1 MRVLRKET
9 ALSQEIALLKETNNQ
24 IAVRHGLPPVGSTM
38 INQYGI
44 EWLVDGHVFVPT
56 LSTLARGTN
65 LEEDDPRDLYPVI
78 LPQNLSP
85 RLTNFIAET
94 DRCTSKV
101 IMPLDTL
108 PYLRPHSSHP
118 YGHWID
124 GLDSP
129 HRILMFLDAAHA
141 HETIIAHEIG
151 HIWIDLVE
159 DCEDYRIFKDLS
171 DTPKVHQW
179 TSLQS
184 FVLDNKVNEV
194 LREKGFAMSVIEND
208 VEESLISFA
217 AAIRSGYRPPTARE
231 AAFVA
236 STLATAMLDYET
248 GAQNALQSLDMA
260 STVFRQDLP
269 DVYELACQLAASVRR
284 HGYADRA
291 SVRKAVD
298 ECALLAFAFVGEP
311 LDLDT
316 DFVEEVPTEDYN
328 DKYPEYFSGLP
339 VPAKLEIARAM
350 ARLKIPGGSECRL
363 EYSSTGSAHVKFC
376 QRSGDWTK
384 PVLLKNLR
392 RLPRATAFIGSSPM
406 LQRGRPNMNKLP
418 LGISSSNSPQSGTTL
433 PVISPP
439 LGGIQPASPTF
450 PLLDGNHRGRSY
462 GPGLARFL
470 SQARLA
476 EQLGGEHPYGYAL
489 NNPLTNSDPSG
500 LEPNRNSQVEGRD
513 MITVLQ
519 KRKKA
524 VFLLALLCASV
535 AMVTVIGRCF
545 QRNQRN
551 ADLISALKSNNVG
564 SVLSLLAQGADAN
577 TKDLPKDTR
586 TFRQQILDLFHGGR
600 RQVYAPSALIVT
612 LRYGMDGSYDIDKY
626 NPPDNVEEVRAL
638 LDHGA
643 KMNIRDE
650 HELTPLM
657 IAAVSG
663 KFKTAQLL
671 IRRGADINAENERM
685 TVLMEAVLWGRE
697 KICELLLE
705 NGATIDTQDR
715 DGRTALMRAISG
727 QFEEAVKLLLVKKAN
742 VNLRARNGET
752 ALSIAERKLP
762 DFVPLLKKAGAFK

>member
-194 LREKGFAMSVIEND
+194 LRQKGFDMSVIEND

-217 AAIRSGYRPPTARE
+217 AAIRCGYRPPTARE

-269 DVYELACQLAASVRR
+269 DVYELACRLAASVRR

-291 SVRKAVD
+291 SIRKAVD
-298 ECALLAFAFVGEP
+298 ACALLAFAFVGEP
-311 LDLDT
+311 LNLDT

-376 QRSGDWTK
+376 QQSGDWTE
-384 PVLLKNLR
+384 PILLKNLR
-392 RLPRATAFIGSSPM
+392 RLPQSAAFAGSNHLP
-406 LQRGRPNMNKLP
+406 QRGRPKMNKSI
-418 LGISSSNSPQSGTTL
+418 ISPAPDHQPTC
-433 PVISPP
+433 PP
-439 LGGIQPASPTF
+439 LGKV
-450 PLLDGNHRGRSY
+450 LGRRTY
-462 GPGLARFL
+462 APGMALFL
-470 SQARLA
+470 SRVRLE

-489 NNPLTNSDPSG
+489 NNPVTYIDADGDMPQKGGPEKPKDGCTPEQREQISKALDDLCKNRISHMKNAKAIACAQKMCKQKPRIFCATQKDPFCSMKGYPGFKPLPGTPATGTVCSFSRKPGEPINSINLCPSAFSGSQGKGCGCLGVNILWEMLNNCDPHEHGDS
-500 LEPNRNSQVEGRD
+500 P
-513 MITVLQ
+513 
-519 KRKKA
+519 
-524 VFLLALLCASV
+524 LCP
-535 AMVTVIGRCF
+535 
-545 QRNQRN
+545 Q
-551 ADLISALKSNNVG
+551 ADL
-564 SVLSLLAQGADAN
+564 
-577 TKDLPKDTR
+577 P
-586 TFRQQILDLFHGGR
+586 
-600 RQVYAPSALIVT
+600 
-612 LRYGMDGSYDIDKY
+612 YGPGT
-626 NPPDNVEEVRAL
+626 PPC
-638 LDHGA
+638 
-643 KMNIRDE
+643 
-650 HELTPLM
+650 P
-657 IAAVSG
+657 
-663 KFKTAQLL
+663 
-671 IRRGADINAENERM
+671 
-685 TVLMEAVLWGRE
+685 
-697 KICELLLE
+697 
-705 NGATIDTQDR
+705 
-715 DGRTALMRAISG
+715 
-727 QFEEAVKLLLVKKAN
+727 
-742 VNLRARNGET
+742 
-752 ALSIAERKLP
+752 
-762 DFVPLLKKAGAFK
+762 

>member
-1 MRVLRKET
+1 M
-9 ALSQEIALLKETNNQ
+9 SQEIALLKETNNQ

-56 LSTLARGTN
+56 LSTLARGTDPDV
-65 LEEDDPRDLYPVI
+65 DDPRDLYPVI

-108 PYLRPHSSHP
+108 PHLRPHSAHP

-194 LREKGFAMSVIEND
+194 LREKGFDMSVIEND

-231 AAFVA
+231 AVFVA

-248 GAQNALQSLDMA
+248 GAQNTLQSLDMA

-269 DVYELACQLAASVRR
+269 DVYELACHLAASVRR

-291 SVRKAVD
+291 SIRKAVD
-298 ECALLAFAFVGEP
+298 ACALLAFGFVGEP
-311 LDLDT
+311 LNLDT

-328 DKYPEYFSGLP
+328 DKYPEYFPGIP
-339 VPAKLEIARAM
+339 VAAKLEIARGM

-363 EYSSTGSAHVKFC
+363 EYSSTGSAHVRFC
-376 QRSGDWTK
+376 QQSGEWTK

-392 RLPRATAFIGSSPM
+392 RLPQAAAFTGSNPM
-406 LQRGRPNMNKLP
+406 PQRGRPAMNKS
-418 LGISSSNSPQSGTTL
+418 I
-433 PVISPP
+433 ISPAP
-439 LGGIQPASPTF
+439 DHHPSLPPFGKVA
-450 PLLDGNHRGRSY
+450 GRRTY
-462 GPGLARFL
+462 APGMARFL
-470 SQARLA
+470 SRVRLE
-476 EQLGGEHPYGYAL
+476 EQLGGEHPYGYAM
-489 NNPLTNSDPSG
+489 NNPVKYTDPSG
-500 LEPNRNSQVEGRD
+500 LGPDPGVP
-513 MITVLQ
+513 IIP
-519 KRKKA
+519 
-524 VFLLALLCASV
+524 CPASV
-535 AMVTVIGRCF
+535 ALARKNLCAALMAAGEAGMANTGCLTHNGSSSKQARCLLDWCGPQGGNVYCVPDTAPICNISGPRCAF
-545 QRNQRN
+545 SFGPGGEQNPGNHVYLCMPRQQSPGCGYGGPGKPCS
-551 ADLISALKSNNVG
+551 SALRDSILHEMIGNCG
-564 SVLSLLAQGADAN
+564 SQHTGGKA
-577 TKDLPKDTR
+577 
-586 TFRQQILDLFHGGR
+586 HG
-600 RQVYAPSALIVT
+600 Y
-612 LRYGMDGSYDIDKY
+612 
-626 NPPDNVEEVRAL
+626 PDVCENRAECL
-638 LDHGA
+638 CG
-643 KMNIRDE
+643 
-650 HELTPLM
+650 
-657 IAAVSG
+657 
-663 KFKTAQLL
+663 QLH
-671 IRRGADINAENERM
+671 I
-685 TVLMEAVLWGRE
+685 
-697 KICELLLE
+697 
-705 NGATIDTQDR
+705 
-715 DGRTALMRAISG
+715 
-727 QFEEAVKLLLVKKAN
+727 
-742 VNLRARNGET
+742 
-752 ALSIAERKLP
+752 
-762 DFVPLLKKAGAFK
+762 

>member
-56 LSTLARGTN
+56 LSTLSRGTDPDV
-65 LEEDDPRDLYPVI
+65 DDPRDLYPVI

-108 PYLRPHSSHP
+108 PHLRPHSAHT

-159 DCEDYRIFKDLS
+159 DCEDYRIFRDIS
-171 DTPKVHQW
+171 DAPKVHQW
-179 TSLQS
+179 TNLQS

-194 LREKGFAMSVIEND
+194 LREKGFDMSVIEND
-208 VEESLISFA
+208 VEESLLSFA

-236 STLATAMLDYET
+236 STLATAMLDYEI
-248 GAQNALQSLDMA
+248 GAQNTLQSLDMA

-269 DVYELACQLAASVRR
+269 DVYELACHLAASVRR

-291 SVRKAVD
+291 SIRKAVD
-298 ECALLAFAFVGEP
+298 ACALLAFAFVGEP
-311 LDLDT
+311 LNLDT

-392 RLPRATAFIGSSPM
+392 RLPQSTAFAGSNPM
-406 LQRGRPNMNKLP
+406 PQRGRPTMNKSFLSTP
-418 LGISSSNSPQSGTTL
+418 PNNSLHAGTISPA
-433 PVISPP
+433 ISPP
-439 LGGIQPASPTF
+439 LSGVQPVFPTGGSN
-450 PLLDGNHRGRSY
+450 GRRSY

-476 EQLGGEHPYGYAL
+476 EQLGGEHPYGYAM
-489 NNPLTNSDPSG
+489 NNPLINSYPSG
-500 LEPNRNSQVEGRD
+500 LEPKCGGLDPCANYNAEY
-513 MITVLQ
+513 
-519 KRKKA
+519 KKYGMTPFWDASSFTTA
-524 VFLLALLCASV
+524 V
-535 AMVTVIGRCF
+535 
-545 QRNQRN
+545 Q
-551 ADLISALKSNNVG
+551 SALSSCPNYDPKILLPVLTCIVERESSDKPRGYTFPLSESGGTKSHPAKPTGPCQIVPGTDKTAICGPGWN
-564 SVLSLLAQGADAN
+564 SSLASHMACCAKLMCKCLQ
-577 TKDLPKDTR
+577 L
-586 TFRQQILDLFHGGR
+586 GGGN
-600 RQVYAPSALIVT
+600 LVT
-612 LRYGMDGSYDIDKY
+612 GCGF
-626 NPPDNVEEVRAL
+626 
-638 LDHGA
+638 
-643 KMNIRDE
+643 
-650 HELTPLM
+650 
-657 IAAVSG
+657 G
-663 KFKTAQLL
+663 KFRGLPSQWQVINEDSVRTKSTPNLNPDLKCCL
-671 IRRGADINAENERM
+671 IKRGWSNPSQTIPP
-685 TVLMEAVLWGRE
+685 
-697 KICELLLE
+697 
-705 NGATIDTQDR
+705 ATP
-715 DGRTALMRAISG
+715 
-727 QFEEAVKLLLVKKAN
+727 K
-742 VNLRARNGET
+742 
-752 ALSIAERKLP
+752 
-762 DFVPLLKKAGAFK
+762 

>member
-1 MRVLRKET
+1 M
-9 ALSQEIALLKETNNQ
+9 SQEIALLKETNNQ

-44 EWLVDGHVFVPT
+44 EWLVDGHLFVPT

-101 IMPLDTL
+101 IMPLDTV
-108 PYLRPHSSHP
+108 PYLRPHSAHP

-194 LREKGFAMSVIEND
+194 LREKGFDMSAIEND

-217 AAIRSGYRPPTARE
+217 AAIRSGYRPPTDRE

-248 GAQNALQSLDMA
+248 GAQNTLQSLDMT
-260 STVFRQDLP
+260 STVFRNDLP
-269 DVYELACQLAASVRR
+269 DVYALACHLAASVRR

-291 SVRKAVD
+291 SIRKAVD
-298 ECALLAFAFVGEP
+298 ACALLAFAFVGEP
-311 LDLDT
+311 LNLDT

-328 DKYPEYFSGLP
+328 DKYLEYFPGIP
-339 VPAKLEIARAM
+339 VAAKLEIARAM

-363 EYSSTGSAHVKFC
+363 EYSSTGSAQVKFC
-376 QRSGDWTK
+376 QPSGEWTK

-392 RLPRATAFIGSSPM
+392 RLPQPSAFAGSNPM
-406 LQRGRPNMNKLP
+406 LQRGRPTMNKSFLSTP
-418 LGISSSNSPQSGTTL
+418 PNNSLHAGTNSPAT
-433 PVISPP
+433 SPP
-439 LGGIQPASPTF
+439 LSGLHPVFPTGGSN
-450 PLLDGNHRGRSY
+450 GRRSY

-476 EQLGGEHPYGYAL
+476 EQLGGEHPYGYAM
-489 NNPLTNSDPSG
+489 NNPISYVDPGGNQPQKPGQPNPPIGQDRHKPPDCTKIGITCKPVWFTCNPNKKGKKLAVYCKSDDGCTN
-500 LEPNRNSQVEGRD
+500 Q
-513 MITVLQ
+513 IY
-519 KRKKA
+519 
-524 VFLLALLCASV
+524 
-535 AMVTVIGRCF
+535 VIGSGKDQHRVPKGTPGA
-545 QRNQRN
+545 R
-551 ADLISALKSNNVG
+551 LITCTQPCGDVCKEYGRTLGDPVFERGSTVCIHGEHGNKSRTIDDCG
-564 SVLSLLAQGADAN
+564 CGQKQAN
-577 TKDLPKDTR
+577 KP
-586 TFRQQILDLFHGGR
+586 Q
-600 RQVYAPSALIVT
+600 
-612 LRYGMDGSYDIDKY
+612 
-626 NPPDNVEEVRAL
+626 PDNWMDYEGEDCSGFKDGWRCVCP
-638 LDHGA
+638 GPCA
-643 KMNIRDE
+643 K
-650 HELTPLM
+650 
-657 IAAVSG
+657 
-663 KFKTAQLL
+663 
-671 IRRGADINAENERM
+671 
-685 TVLMEAVLWGRE
+685 
-697 KICELLLE
+697 
-705 NGATIDTQDR
+705 
-715 DGRTALMRAISG
+715 
-727 QFEEAVKLLLVKKAN
+727 
-742 VNLRARNGET
+742 
-752 ALSIAERKLP
+752 
-762 DFVPLLKKAGAFK
+762 